1 MISTICVLLSYCFL
15 NSKMADEHNAD
26 KHKADEHNR
35 LSYEQQGKLD
45 FLIAYVKKY
54 LLKQSKQKAIE
65 ECEYKTGTDEDNLAV
80 TLSGSEEG
88 HYSPCI
94 VLTPNVLELK
104 DKDDQPLAC
113 WSSVVLYHEYVHAL
127 MYMDGYMGDGAAHD
141 EDFRAKSDKYKKNNA
156 NDILIEQAKAERS
169 GEKQCLNPAKC
180 ELCDEY
186 KLTIAGKKRGRPI
199 SKWGKRRKLN
209 W

>member
-1 MISTICVLLSYCFL
+1 MFPIRYRLHIMISTICVLLSYCFL
-15 NSKMADEHNAD
+15 NSKMADKHNTD
-26 KHKADEHNR
+26 EHKADEHNR

-141 EDFRAKSDKYKKNNA
+141 EDFRAKCDEYKKDNA
-156 NDILIEQAKAERS
+156 NDILIEQAKAEVQ
-169 GEKQCLNPAKC
+169 G
-180 ELCDEY
+180 
-186 KLTIAGKKRGRPI
+186 
-199 SKWGKRRKLN
+199 
-209 W
+209 

>member
-1 MISTICVLLSYCFL
+1 MSFLLTNL
-15 NSKMADEHNAD
+15 KMADKYNH
-26 KHKADEHNR
+26 

-104 DKDDQPLAC
+104 DKDDHSLAC
-113 WSSVVLYHEYVHAL
+113 WSSVVLYHEFVHAL
-127 MYMDGYMGDGAAHD
+127 MYIDREKDSGEAHD
-141 EDFRAKSDKYKKNNA
+141 ELFRAK
-156 NDILIEQAKAERS
+156 
-169 GEKQCLNPAKC
+169 C
-180 ELCDEY
+180 EE
-186 KLTIAGKKRGRPI
+186 
-199 SKWGKRRKLN
+199 
-209 W
+209 

>member
-1 MISTICVLLSYCFL
+1 MRFLSTNLI
-15 NSKMADEHNAD
+15 MANNHI
-26 KHKADEHNR
+26 R
-35 LSYEQQGKLD
+35 LSNEQHGKLD
-45 FLIAYVKKY
+45 YLIAYVKKY

-141 EDFRAKSDKYKKNNA
+141 EDFRAKRDEYKKNNA
-156 NDILIEQAKAERS
+156 NDILS
-169 GEKQCLNPAKC
+169 KQRQKFR
-180 ELCDEY
+180 
-186 KLTIAGKKRGRPI
+186 GKTVLEPC
-199 SKWGKRRKLN
+199 
-209 W
+209 